1 MNSVRPIGQSLAT
14 GSGAYRAA
22 TDDREVAPK
31 LGSSRAL
38 VPLAVRPEPV
48 ERIDYGRPA
57 APFLAQLIA
66 TKQNLPQ
73 AREYRRAEPC
83 EAIAAY
89 TATAR
94 ILS

>member
-1 MNSVRPIGQSLAT
+1 MNSVRPIGRSLAT

-22 TDDREVAPK
+22 TSEREVAPK
-31 LGSSRAL
+31 LASGRAL
-38 VPLAVRPEPV
+38 IPLAVRPEP
-48 ERIDYGRPA
+48 EHSDYGRPA

-94 ILS
+94 IVS